1 MPVPLT
7 KFPGIEPRYVERL
20 AAVEIK
26 HSKHLFERARSKQ
39 DRAELAALADVPEDT
54 LLELVKL
61 ADLVR
66 ASYVGPVYARIF
78 YEAGADTLEK
88 LAASSP
94 DELLARMIAV
104 NEQQQIT
111 KAAMPSEDLGP
122 WLETVK
128 LIPKV
133 IAY

>member
-1 MPVPLT
+1 
-7 KFPGIEPRYVERL
+7 
-20 AAVEIK
+20 VEIK

-39 DRAELAALADVPEDT
+39 DRAELAALADVPKDA

-61 ADLVR
+61 SDLVR
-66 ASYVGPVYARIF
+66 ASYVGPVYARIL

-88 LAASSP
+88 LAASAP

-104 NEQQQIT
+104 NEEKKIT
-111 KAAMPSEDLGP
+111 KAAIPSEDLGP
-122 WLETVK
+122 WLKTVK

-133 IAY
+133 ILY